1 MMRFMARRSLH
12 KVFVVIAALGLL
24 GTLFA
29 SSTRASPCGPEPERR
44 VAQATMTPR
53 VAPSPK
59 VLNRLM
65 RALGRVA
72 KNRRAIARNGQ
83 PRGGKANLDR
93 VHTETYGEGSVSGL
107 ERDWGKMT
115 EAERVF
121 ARELA
126 NEGFHVRLV
135 PTQRGR
141 RTPDFEV
148 NGVMFELKTL
158 QSFGKSTVKRR
169 VVDAYGQNP
178 DIIILNLRN
187 VEAKRE
193 ATEQQIRAAEKEL
206 DASLKGKIIVW
217 MPDGTTWS
225 Y

>member
-1 MMRFMARRSLH
+1 MMKFLARRSWH
-12 KVFVVIAALGLL
+12 RIFVVIAALGLL
-24 GTLFA
+24 GTMFA

-44 VAQATMTPR
+44 VAQVTVTPG
-53 VAPSPK
+53 VAPSPR

-65 RALGRVA
+65 RALGRMA

-93 VHTETYGEGSVSGL
+93 VHTEEYGEGSVSGL

-126 NEGFHVRLV
+126 NEGFQVRLV
-135 PTQRGR
+135 PTRRDQR
-141 RTPDFEV
+141 TSDFEV
-148 NGVMFELKTL
+148 NGVTFELKTL
-158 QSFGKSTVKRR
+158 QSFGKSTMRKRVK
-169 VVDAYGQNP
+169 DAYWQNP
-178 DIIILNLRN
+178 DFIIINLRN
-187 VEAKRE
+187 VEATRE
-193 ATEQQIRAAEKEL
+193 AAEQQLRAAEKDL
-206 DASLKGKIIVW
+206 KVSLEGKVIVW
-217 MPDGTTWS
+217 MSDGTTWT

>member
-1 MMRFMARRSLH
+1 MILKPRKSLRTG
-12 KVFVVIAALGLL
+12 FAIITALGLL
-24 GTLFA
+24 GTLFV
-29 SSTRASPCGPEPERR
+29 SSTRASQCRPEPERC
-44 VAQATMTPR
+44 VAQVTVTPR

-65 RALGRVA
+65 RALGRMA
-72 KNRRAIARNGQ
+72 KSGRAIARNGQ

-93 VHTETYGEGSVSGL
+93 AHTETYGEGSVSGL

-135 PTQRGR
+135 PTR
-141 RTPDFEV
+141 RDRKTPDFEV
-148 NGVMFELKTL
+148 NGVTFELKTL

-169 VVDAYGQNP
+169 VVEAYRQTP
-178 DIIILNLRN
+178 DIIIINLRN
-187 VEAKRE
+187 VEANRE
-193 ATEQQIRAAEKEL
+193 AAEQQIRAAEKKV

-217 MPDGTTWS
+217 MPDGTTWT